1 MNIGVKIGGD
11 RKTGR
16 KKSSKTSGKEKRK
29 RQTIRKRQRTR
40 KIRQSHAYG
49 ILLLVECKNTPDVN
63 IEKVGELIE
72 RGANVNIQDE
82 EQSTPLHYACH
93 DFSYDPYD
101 YIADDETMA
110 YVEDGY
116 FRWSKETVL
125 LLLDGGADPNIKD
138 NMKLMPL
145 DYALMDNNTECVDIL
160 LYYGAN
166 PKNIKHRN
174 PYENP
179 EITRLLDYYLK
190 IEKKKDLKHFNS
202 ALLDAPKIAKA
213 NLKKRPYILSSTLR
227 NSGFIGENIRSFL
240 KPK

>member
-1 MNIGVKIGGD
+1 MNIGGD

-40 KIRQSHAYG
+40 QIRQSHAYG
-49 ILLLVECKNTPDVN
+49 ILLLDECKQTPDVN

-72 RGANVNIQDE
+72 HGADVNIQDE
-82 EQSTPLHYACH
+82 KQSTPLHYACH

-101 YIADDETMA
+101 YIADDATMA
-110 YVEDGY
+110 HVEDGY

-125 LLLDGGADPNIKD
+125 LLLDYGADPNIKD
-138 NMKLMPL
+138 NMKWTPL

-166 PKNIKHRN
+166 PTNIKYRN
-174 PYENP
+174 PDETP

-190 IEKKKDLKHFNS
+190 IEEKKDLKHFNL

-213 NLKKRPYILSSTLR
+213 NLNKTPYILSSTLR
-227 NSGFIGENIRSFL
+227 NNGFIGDNIRNFL